1 MKKDNPGEQFR
12 IPWAEAEDDVG
23 RSGNESLKKLW
34 EKIQLEQDVDAM
46 EYIGLAY
53 IYGNSGLP
61 ASFEK
66 GIGFL
71 HLAAQGGCTTAQH
84 YMADCYAYGIGIAQ
98 NIDAARNYYRLSTQD
113 SDASLRETAM
123 QQLENLKSS

>member
-1 MKKDNPGEQFR
+1 MKKENPSEPFCISLEETENDIGKTE
-12 IPWAEAEDDVG
+12 
-23 RSGNESLKKLW
+23 NESLKKIW

-53 IYGNSGLP
+53 VYGNSGLP

-71 HLAAQGGCTTAQH
+71 YLAAKGGCTTAQH
-84 YMADCYAYGIGIAQ
+84 YMADCYAYGIGVEQ
-98 NIDAARNYYRLSTQD
+98 DADTACDYYRLAIQD
-113 SDASLRETAM
+113 TDVDMRQTA
-123 QQLENLKSS
+123 QSQLKRLKQE

>member
-1 MKKDNPGEQFR
+1 MKHTNSGEQFG
-12 IPWAEAEDDVG
+12 IPLAEVTEDVEKSA
-23 RSGNESLKKLW
+23 RESLKRIW
-34 EKIQLEQDVDAM
+34 EKIQLEHDADAM

-71 HLAAQGGCTTAQH
+71 HLAAEGGCTTAQ
-84 YMADCYAYGIGIAQ
+84 YYIADCYAYGIGVEQ
-98 NIDAARNYYRLSTQD
+98 DVDAACEHYRLATQD
-113 SDASLRETAM
+113 TDVDLRQTA
-123 QQLENLKSS
+123 QSQLERLKQE